1 MRFVAFTSKIALTV
15 CVVAAGLVMAGMAG
29 ADELFKATLTGDQ
42 EVPPVTTETSGKAFF
57 SLNKDQTAIEFQLHV
72 SDGVRITQ
80 SHIHCGP
87 PGVNGP
93 IIIFLGGLHAAGLNI
108 DGKWVS
114 NATITD
120 TSIVNTACGATLAA
134 IAEQMRNGNTYANV
148 HSVAHPGGEIRGL
161 IEPAGN

>member
-1 MRFVAFTSKIALTV
+1 MRLAALTSKVVLMV
-15 CVVAAGLVMAGMAG
+15 CVLAAVLAMAGMAT
-29 ADELFKATLTGDQ
+29 ADELFKATMTGDQ
-42 EVPPVTTETSGKAFF
+42 EVPAVVTETSGKAFF
-57 SLNKDQTAIEFQLHV
+57 SVDKDQTAIEFQLHV

-80 SHIHCGP
+80 AHIHCGR

-120 TSIVNTACGATLAA
+120 ASIVNTSCGASLAA
-134 IAEQMRNGNTYANV
+134 IAQQMRIGNTYANV
-148 HSVAHPGGEIRGL
+148 HSFVNPGGEIRGL
-161 IEPAGN
+161 IEPVGQ

>member
-1 MRFVAFTSKIALTV
+1 MRFSAFLSKVVLTM
-15 CVVAAGLVMAGMAG
+15 CVLAASLAMAGVSG
-29 ADELFKATLTGDQ
+29 ADDLFKATMTGDQ
-42 EVPPVTTETSGKAFF
+42 EVPPVITETSGKAFF
-57 SLNKDQTAIEFQLHV
+57 SLSKDQTAMEFQLHV
-72 SDGVRITQ
+72 GDGVRITQ
-80 SHIHCGP
+80 SHIHCGR

-120 TSIVNTACGATLAA
+120 TSIVNTTCGSTLAA

-161 IEPAGN
+161 IEPTGN